1 MKREREPKTGPVRTA
16 DEADGF
22 GDSPE
27 YLREW
32 ATLLVKTAGK
42 TEARIALA
50 GYKAL
55 AANKQLDKADRDVAR
70 KRAKA
75 LEDVL

>member
-1 MKREREPKTGPVRTA
+1 MKPRNEHDDTA
-16 DEADGF
+16 DT
-22 GDSPE
+22 PE

-32 ATLLVKTAGK
+32 AAALVATAGK
-42 TEARIALA
+42 AEARIALA

-55 AANKQLDKADRDVAR
+55 AANKTLDRSDRDIAR

-75 LEDVL
+75 IERIL